1 MVSRRQQQ
9 ERAERRACCCP
20 ASSLGFYGEVG
31 RREKG
36 SGLTSLRKVG
46 CSLIL
51 GGGGWGR
58 GLRWVG
64 EILAWPVKVRKAEE
78 EHKGGGGT
86 KLLSM
91 KRQILGEGTQNL
103 SPTMTVYTSAL
114 GMVSSIRPPP

>member
-9 ERAERRACCCP
+9 ERAEHRACCCP

-51 GGGGWGR
+51 RENASDDEWAR
-58 GLRWVG
+58 LPDRWLIKSVLDWR
-64 EILAWPVKVRKAEE
+64 ERF
-78 EHKGGGGT
+78 
-86 KLLSM
+86 
-91 KRQILGEGTQNL
+91 
-103 SPTMTVYTSAL
+103 
-114 GMVSSIRPPP
+114 